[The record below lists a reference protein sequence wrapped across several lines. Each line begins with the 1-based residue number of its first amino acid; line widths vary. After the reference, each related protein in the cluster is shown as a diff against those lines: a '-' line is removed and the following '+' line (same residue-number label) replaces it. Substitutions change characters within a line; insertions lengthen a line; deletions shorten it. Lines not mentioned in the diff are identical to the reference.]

1 MRMNK
6 GGIRRTGSRGPTSVR
21 SMEIPGEIAS
31 VTSASVG
38 SRRLDPRTTMWLKV
52 IVGAVVIVLWGLF
65 FDDLVRVG
73 RWLLD
78 AGDLARGNLPVED
91 LQARYRDAHTV
102 LTHGNLYG
110 VHWETTTYPPITSY
124 LFVPFRLIGLRAT
137 ETLWTVANLIALA
150 ALFTVAL
157 HRWFKVALVD
167 AWFASA
173 LGLAPAVIFAF
184 YPFRSLLLWGQMG
197 VFLMLLVFLDLF
209 LVPKRF
215 RGILIG
221 VATAIK
227 LLPVLFIVW
236 LLAKR
241 EVSAVVRAIAAFA
254 VLTLFAAAL
263 WPHASAEYWFHV
275 LPSGRVGRIVAVA
288 PSQWFNGVGKL
299 SDQSIRGLLARP
311 PFLLLKTFPWLF
323 VALVVLALGIAVT
336 VRFLRQGRELAAFV
350 LLSLV
355 TGLVSPVSW
364 LHYWV
369 FVGLAPLLAIYEW
382 RRDRPLAVASIV
394 LALSTCVNLDTDLL
408 IVPPFTRMAPLVLFI
423 VRNPYVIGGLVF
435 LGIATW
441 RAFRLPAVELSGEM
455 EQAEVEQEVAD
466 SFDGAVGLTPQR

>member
-1 MRMNK
+1 
-6 GGIRRTGSRGPTSVR
+6 
-21 SMEIPGEIAS
+21 
-31 VTSASVG
+31 
-38 SRRLDPRTTMWLKV
+38 MWLKV

-78 AGDLARGNLPVED
+78 AGDLAKGNAPVED
-91 LQARYRDAHTV
+91 LQARYRDAHTI
-102 LTHGNLYG
+102 LSHGNLYG

-137 ETLWTVANLIALA
+137 ETLWTIANLISLA
-150 ALFTVAL
+150 VLFTVAL
-157 HRWFKVALVD
+157 HRWFKVAPVD

-173 LGLAPAVIFAF
+173 LGLAPAAIFAF
-184 YPFRSLLLWGQMG
+184 YPFRSMLLWGQMG

-221 VATAIK
+221 VAAAIK
-227 LLPVLFIVW
+227 LLPALFIIW
-236 LLAKR
+236 LIAKR
-241 EVSAVVRAIAAFA
+241 EFPAVVRAIAAFA

-263 WPHASAEYWFHV
+263 WPHISAEYWFHV
-275 LPSGRVGRIVAVA
+275 LPSGRVGRIVTVP
-288 PSQWFNGVGKL
+288 PSQWVKGAGKL

-311 PFLLLKTFPWLF
+311 PFLLLKTLPWLPI
-323 VALVVLALGIAVT
+323 ALMLLALGVAVT
-336 VRFLRQGRELAAFV
+336 VRFIRQGRELAAFV

-355 TGLVSPVSW
+355 TELVSPVSW

-369 FVGLAPLLAIYEW
+369 FVGLTPLLAIYEW
-382 RRDRPLAVASIV
+382 RRDRPLAIASIV
-394 LALSTCVNLDTDLL
+394 LALSTCANLDNNIL
-408 IVPPFTRMAPLVLFI
+408 ITPPFIHMAPLMLFI
-423 VRNPYVIGGLVF
+423 VRNLYVIGGLIF

-441 RAFRLPAVELSGEM
+441 RAFRLPAVELDAEKGQTEGQQEMADDADGVIGLFVDSG
-455 EQAEVEQEVAD
+455 D
-466 SFDGAVGLTPQR
+466 SVVGTSERR